1 MADDQP
7 PGSPGKLLND
17 IEANVRK
24 DFSAR
29 LESAR
34 AQVREAR
41 DKADAEKICS
51 QKANEEM
58 TRRMAEYRRGRWYD
72 VGAVVTSAVTNLD
85 VHDLARTARTFGLA
99 GYHVVTPVE
108 SQRAKAEHIAAAW
121 QELAADT
128 GPRGPGGGHDGRAS
142 ALRIV
147 HAAASVA
154 DVIAT
159 LTAQHG
165 QARARLQ
172 VPLQRAGQPQ
182 QPAGLDVDGHAQ

>member
-17 IEANVRK
+17 IEASVRK

-51 QKANEEM
+51 QKATEEM

-72 VGAVVTSAVTNLD
+72 VGAVVTSAASGFT
-85 VHDLARTARTFGLA
+85 A
-99 GYHVVTPVE
+99 GYHTQKNADLRIGGAPVTAVAGVPGIIAGALLDESVVT
-108 SQRAKAEHIAAAW
+108 RAVFAV
-121 QELAADT
+121 
-128 GPRGPGGGHDGRAS
+128 GGTMFMVGATTY
-142 ALRIV
+142 ALI
-147 HAAASVA
+147 HP
-154 DVIAT
+154 
-159 LTAQHG
+159 HG
-165 QARARLQ
+165 Q
-172 VPLQRAGQPQ
+172 G
-182 QPAGLDVDGHAQ
+182 G

>member
-17 IEANVRK
+17 IEASVRR

-51 QKANEEM
+51 QKATEEM

-72 VGAVVTSAVTNLD
+72 VGAVVTSAASGFT
-85 VHDLARTARTFGLA
+85 A
-99 GYHVVTPVE
+99 GYHTQKNADIRVGGAPVTAVAGVPGIIAGALLDESVVT
-108 SQRAKAEHIAAAW
+108 RAVFAV
-121 QELAADT
+121 
-128 GPRGPGGGHDGRAS
+128 GGTMFMVG
-142 ALRIV
+142 
-147 HAAASVA
+147 
-154 DVIAT
+154 AT
-159 LTAQHG
+159 AYTLIHPQG
-165 QARARLQ
+165 Q
-172 VPLQRAGQPQ
+172 G
-182 QPAGLDVDGHAQ
+182 G

>member
-17 IEANVRK
+17 IEASVRK

-51 QKANEEM
+51 QKATEEM

-72 VGAVVTSAVTNLD
+72 VGAVVTSAASGFT
-85 VHDLARTARTFGLA
+85 A
-99 GYHVVTPVE
+99 GYHTQKNADMRVGGVPVTAVAGVPGIIAGALLDESVVT
-108 SQRAKAEHIAAAW
+108 RAVFAV
-121 QELAADT
+121 
-128 GPRGPGGGHDGRAS
+128 GGTMFMVG
-142 ALRIV
+142 
-147 HAAASVA
+147 
-154 DVIAT
+154 AT
-159 LTAQHG
+159 AYTLIHPQG
-165 QARARLQ
+165 Q
-172 VPLQRAGQPQ
+172 G
-182 QPAGLDVDGHAQ
+182 G

>member
-41 DKADAEKICS
+41 DKADAEKICA

-72 VGAVVTSAVTNLD
+72 VGAVVTSAASGFT
-85 VHDLARTARTFGLA
+85 A
-99 GYHVVTPVE
+99 GYHTQKNADIRVGGAPVTAVAGVPGIIAGALLDESVVT
-108 SQRAKAEHIAAAW
+108 RAVFAV
-121 QELAADT
+121 
-128 GPRGPGGGHDGRAS
+128 GGTMFMVG
-142 ALRIV
+142 
-147 HAAASVA
+147 
-154 DVIAT
+154 AT
-159 LTAQHG
+159 AYTLIHPQG
-165 QARARLQ
+165 Q
-172 VPLQRAGQPQ
+172 G
-182 QPAGLDVDGHAQ
+182 G

>member
-17 IEANVRK
+17 IEASVRK

-51 QKANEEM
+51 QKATEEM

-72 VGAVVTSAVTNLD
+72 VGAVVTSA
-85 VHDLARTARTFGLA
+85 ASGFSA
-99 GYHVVTPVE
+99 GYHTQKNADLRIGGAPVAAVAGVPGIIAGALLDESVVT
-108 SQRAKAEHIAAAW
+108 RAVFAV
-121 QELAADT
+121 
-128 GPRGPGGGHDGRAS
+128 GGTMFMVGATTY
-142 ALRIV
+142 ALI
-147 HAAASVA
+147 HP
-154 DVIAT
+154 
-159 LTAQHG
+159 QG
-165 QARARLQ
+165 Q
-172 VPLQRAGQPQ
+172 G
-182 QPAGLDVDGHAQ
+182 G